1 MANVLSLES
10 LILRFKK
17 EISCL
22 FSVKKSKKKTPKH
35 ITVAGVIPMM
45 QYSLTMW
52 HIKWMFALI
61 LMLQIDIVLRKCIK
75 PCMLSFCR
83 DTSLNLSFEMT
94 HF

>member
-10 LILRFKK
+10 LILRLKK
-17 EISCL
+17 NFL
-22 FSVKKSKKKTPKH
+22 FIFCEKIKKKTPKH

-61 LMLQIDIVLRKCIK
+61 LMRQIDIVLRKCIK

-83 DTSLNLSFEMT
+83 DTSLNLGFEMT